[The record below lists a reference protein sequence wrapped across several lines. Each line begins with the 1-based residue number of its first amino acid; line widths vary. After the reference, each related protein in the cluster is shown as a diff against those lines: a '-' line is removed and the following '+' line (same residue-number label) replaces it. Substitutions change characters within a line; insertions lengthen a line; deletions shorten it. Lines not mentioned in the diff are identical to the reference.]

1 MNEVQVGILL
11 KHDEKKHQLIVLDQ
25 VMGRVTVCLVRQRIA
40 VGSIL
45 EYQLSHSRDHYYT
58 SRDINIVYMPL
69 QMGRNNIHFL
79 HQLLEVTYHF
89 IPIGMTAGSVFQLLH
104 MVVQRD
110 ELFKD
115 MHLKKFILARL
126 FWLLGIVPEVSR
138 AEFIHVHEI
147 LSRSIDIIGDQHID
161 LTCEG
166 KIDWWL
172 QCCIQMHPKVHT
184 FKTFFMRT
192 FNDENNT

>member
-1 MNEVQVGILL
+1 MNELHVGIVL

-25 VMGRVTVCLVRQRIA
+25 TIGRVSIRIFKQRIA
-40 VGSIL
+40 VGSVL

-58 SRDINIVYMPL
+58 SSDINIVYMPL
-69 QMGRNNIHFL
+69 QMGRNDIHFL
-79 HQLLEVTYHF
+79 HQLLEVAYHF
-89 IPIGMTAGSVFQLLH
+89 IPIGMSAGSVFQLLQ
-104 MVVQRD
+104 MVVQQG
-110 ELFKD
+110 ELGKD
-115 MHLKKFILARL
+115 VHLKKFVLARL

-138 AEFIHVHEI
+138 VEFIQVQEI
-147 LSRSIDIIGDQHID
+147 LSRSIDIISDQHID